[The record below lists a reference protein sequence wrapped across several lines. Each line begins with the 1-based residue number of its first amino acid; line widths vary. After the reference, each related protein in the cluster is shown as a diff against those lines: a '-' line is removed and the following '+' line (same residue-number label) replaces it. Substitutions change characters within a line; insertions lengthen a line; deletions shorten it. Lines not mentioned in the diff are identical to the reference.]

1 MRQESNMALDGGA
14 SRKRAARVF
23 AVIGIAALALAGCAQ
38 RSGLEYDVP
47 AGTKAEHRGEIITQ
61 GASVFGGDNGL
72 SLFGG
77 DQKKGGAGGAAIP
90 VNSYLWRATL
100 DTLSFMPL
108 ASADPFGGVIIT
120 DWYSPPETKNERF
133 KLTVY
138 ILSRQLRADG
148 IRVAVF
154 RQVQDDGGNWA
165 DSKVNKNTAAD
176 LENAILTR
184 ARELRIAS
192 AAQ

>member
-1 MRQESNMALDGGA
+1 MRAA
-14 SRKRAARVF
+14 IRKRAGLT
-23 AVIGIAALALAGCAQ
+23 AVVVGLVALALTGCAP
-38 RSGLEYDVP
+38 RAGLQYDVP
-47 AGTKAEHRGEIITQ
+47 AGTKAEHKANKVASTG
-61 GASVFGGDNGL
+61 SVFGGNGL
-72 SLFGG
+72 TLFGG
-77 DQKKGGAGGAAIP
+77 DEKKNNAAGAVIP

-120 DWYSPPETKNERF
+120 DWYSPDESTDERF
-133 KLTVY
+133 KITVY

-154 RQVQDDGGNWA
+154 RQTRTADGKWTDG
-165 DSKVNKNTAAD
+165 KVGKETATE

-184 ARELRIAS
+184 ARELRVAS